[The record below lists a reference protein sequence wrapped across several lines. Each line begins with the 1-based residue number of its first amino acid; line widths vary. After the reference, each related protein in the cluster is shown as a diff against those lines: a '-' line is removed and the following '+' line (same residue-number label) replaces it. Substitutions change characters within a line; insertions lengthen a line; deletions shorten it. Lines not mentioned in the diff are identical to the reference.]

1 MTPNAT
7 PRSFEQPP
15 KNEVARP
22 SNIGSSNDLEN
33 STEIYCSTECSVEQ
47 YLSKVIYI
55 RNFHD
60 DDDAHVVDVEV
71 DDDVDV
77 DVVDH
82 VDAKDD
88 VDDDAHVDDR

>member
-1 MTPNAT
+1 MTLKKKT
-7 PRSFEQPP
+7 ERHC
-15 KNEVARP
+15 
-22 SNIGSSNDLEN
+22 
-33 STEIYCSTECSVEQ
+33 STEYSTECSVEQ

-77 DVVDH
+77 DVDDH
-82 VDAKDD
+82 VDAQDD